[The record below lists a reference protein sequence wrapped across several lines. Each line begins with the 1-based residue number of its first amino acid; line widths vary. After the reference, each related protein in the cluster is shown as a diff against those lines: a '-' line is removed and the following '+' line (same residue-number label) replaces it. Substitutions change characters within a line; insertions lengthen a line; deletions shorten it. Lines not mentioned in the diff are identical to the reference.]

1 MSLIIKELIKHENKF
16 NRKVF
21 HHRKTFSRKASKSIS
36 WIFVSSL
43 HNETIVKYV
52 FHEMLWKKYFTVYP
66 RLNNK
71 FVMPDS
77 NISADGHNARHGF
90 FLPNQQFKLK
100 QSVARSNYH
109 YLLNFPISWMLW
121 GKFFRKLSILYFDN
135 FRRKRFECFE
145 YCLIFIGS
153 YCVFIY
159 KVWWSRTRNTVWDE
173 ELY

>member
-1 MSLIIKELIKHENKF
+1 M
-16 NRKVF
+16 
-21 HHRKTFSRKASKSIS
+21 KTNSIGKS
-36 WIFVSSL
+36 F
-43 HNETIVKYV
+43 TIERL
-52 FHEMLWKKYFTVYP
+52 FHERLQKVYHEYLSVVYTMKLSWNTYFMKCSERNISVYP

-77 NISADGHNARHGF
+77 NISAAGHNARHGF